1 MAEHAVGQEEEL
13 FCLSM
18 RLFQLAKQSGKTI
31 CFQCFKEDGVVNFF
45 LEGAGLAQHFCT
57 VNRNPAVDNA
67 KCKAVFQDHHSE
79 ETERVVERLS
89 RLRLQSVSIIFL

>member
-31 CFQCFKEDGVVNFF
+31 CFQCFKEDGAVNFF
-45 LEGAGLAQHFCT
+45 L
-57 VNRNPAVDNA
+57 
-67 KCKAVFQDHHSE
+67 
-79 ETERVVERLS
+79 
-89 RLRLQSVSIIFL
+89 